1 MNQFIQS
8 VRVLWNRFISLIS
21 SGLGWVGNVFR
32 RTQNTIIPS
41 DRPDTARQRY
51 QATRQRTV
59 SWIDRYVD
67 RDSRYF
73 RIVVG
78 LWRGFV
84 WALVALAVY
93 VFCVQ
98 TNFLYLT
105 GEMPETEELQNPK
118 LAQSSEIFTADGVP
132 IGKFFTE
139 NRTPIKDFKQLSPN
153 LVNALVATEDFRF
166 YQHSG
171 VDYKALAGVAVGI
184 LRGGERGGGST
195 ITQQLAKNLFKTRKK
210 LGIARK
216 GLLGYVPG
224 LKKLVIK
231 SKEWLTAINLERTYT
246 KEEIILMYLN
256 TVDYGSNAYGIKV
269 AAKTY
274 FDTSTDSL
282 NLQQAAVLVG
292 LQKATTTYNPIS
304 NPDKSLKRRNTVL
317 AQMAKYGYITPHVA
331 DSVAALPLLTNVN
344 IEQPTAGSE
353 GYFKKYIQEFL
364 NNWAEEADEP
374 LDLYR
379 DGLRIVTTIDSRM
392 QAHAENSVQRSMKQ
406 LQRQFEN
413 HWGNRNPWTD
423 ENGKELPD
431 FIDTVAKRTDHF
443 RVLSRR
449 FPNQPD
455 SVWHYIKNVKD
466 TMKLFSWR
474 GDKKREEN
482 FITRVMTPY
491 DSISYY
497 KKLLQAG
504 MMSMEPTTGHIKA
517 WVGGLDYDFF
527 KYDHVRQAKR
537 QPGSTFK
544 PIVYCAAI
552 DGPRNLSPC
561 DRRRDEPFS
570 IGYEE
575 GGKKR
580 MWNPKNADGRFTYAN
595 MTLRQAMARSVNS
608 VTARLTDEVRPDTVI
623 QYARKLGISTPLQA
637 VPSIG
642 LGSFDVSL
650 YEMVAAYATFLNKG
664 NYTEPLLV
672 LRIEDRNG
680 NVIKA
685 FQAEQKPAI
694 REESAFL
701 MRYMLQGGL
710 QENGGTSSRLLWDF
724 KGLPGGSD
732 RYNLFGGKTGTTSN
746 YSDGWYMGVTRD
758 LVTGVWVGGD
768 DRSIHFRGKVGE
780 GAQTALPIYKQ
791 FMEEVFADKSLSYKP
806 NPFPSPK
813 EMGLTLVKQYQCSPA
828 YIPRAETFDEA
839 GEVGDSL
846 IYEPPIDPTTPA
858 DTSGLNQ

>member
-1 MNQFIQS
+1 MHPFIES
-8 VRVLWNRFISLIS
+8 IRVLWSRLISLIS
-21 SGLGWVGNVFR
+21 SGIGWVGNGFR
-32 RTQNTIIPS
+32 RATGSFRDSKRLQ
-41 DRPDTARQRY
+41 TARSRY
-51 QATRQRTV
+51 RTTRQRTV
-59 SWIDRYVD
+59 SWVDRYVD
-67 RDSRYF
+67 RDARYY
-73 RIVVG
+73 RVAVG

-84 WALVALAVY
+84 WLLVGSAVY
-93 VFCVQ
+93 VFCVE

-118 LAQSSEIFTADGVP
+118 LAQSSEIFTTDGAP

-139 NRTPIKDFKQLSPN
+139 NRTPIKDFNQLSPN
-153 LVNALVATEDFRF
+153 LVNALIATEDFRF
-166 YQHSG
+166 YEHSG
-171 VDYKALAGVAVGI
+171 VDYKALAGVVVGI
-184 LRGGERGGGST
+184 LRGAERGGGST

-210 LGIARK
+210 LGLARK

-224 LKKLVIK
+224 LRKLVIK
-231 SKEWLTAINLERTYT
+231 SKEWLTAINLEQTYT

-256 TVDYGSNAYGIKV
+256 TVDYGANAYGIKV
-269 AAKTY
+269 AAQTY
-274 FDTSTDSL
+274 FDTTPDSL

-292 LQKATTTYNPIS
+292 LQKATTTYSPIS
-304 NPDKSLKRRNTVL
+304 NPEKSRQRRNTVL
-317 AQMAKYGYITPHVA
+317 AQMAKYGYITPRVA
-331 DSVAALPLLTNVN
+331 DSVSATPLITNVN

-364 NNWAEEADEP
+364 NDWAENNDEP

-379 DGLRIVTTIDSRM
+379 DGLRIITTIDSRM
-392 QAHAENSVQRSMKQ
+392 QTHAENSVQRSMKQ
-406 LQRQFEN
+406 LQRQFDN
-413 HWGNRNPWTD
+413 HWGDRNPWTD
-423 ENGKELPD
+423 ENGTELPD

-474 GDKKREEN
+474 GDV
-482 FITRVMTPY
+482 TRVMTPY
-491 DSISYY
+491 DSIAYY

-552 DGPRNLSPC
+552 DGPRDMSPC

-570 IGYEE
+570 IRYEE
-575 GGKKR
+575 GGKKK
-580 MWNPKNADGRFTYAN
+580 MWNPRNADGRFTYAN
-595 MTLRQAMARSVNS
+595 LTLRQAMARSVNS
-608 VTARLTDEVRPDTVI
+608 VTARLTDEIRPDTVVD
-623 QYARKLGISTPLQA
+623 YARKLGIRSHLEPVA
-637 VPSIG
+637 SIG

-664 NYTEPLLV
+664 NYIEPLLV

-680 NVIKA
+680 NVIKE
-685 FQAEQKPAI
+685 FQSEQRPAI

-710 QENGGTSSRLLWDF
+710 QERGGTSSRLLWDF
-724 KGLPGGSD
+724 KGLPGGSE

-791 FMEEVFADKSLSYKP
+791 FMEEVFADKALPYKP
-806 NPFPSPK
+806 NPFLSAK
-813 EMGLTLVKQYQCSPA
+813 EMGLTLSKEYQCSPA
-828 YIPRAETFDEA
+828 YIPREDTADEEGET
-839 GEVGDSL
+839 DSL
-846 IYEPPIDPTTPA
+846 STEPAPQPALPA
-858 DTSGLNQ
+858 DTSGLL